1 MIMRLGERM
10 KKTLVLAG
18 ILATLSSQASI
29 VSERS
34 KIHEI
39 DTLKNSNYK
48 SLITRVKFEKDLK
61 VDLSNDDDIFFQNGV
76 VITEA
81 DLDKTQAY
89 CEIDTDLDDDNSFS
103 SDKIIVTNTQQVT
116 FKKGFIRAID
126 KVDVSPKLEKGYI
139 EYDIDFISSTVESNR
154 EILDELECRVPLSI
168 TKTLTVGE
176 VLNITGNYFSF
187 DIIDIEQ

>member
-1 MIMRLGERM
+1 MRIGEKM

-18 ILATLSSQASI
+18 ILATLSSQASV

-61 VDLSNDDDIFFQNGV
+61 VDLSSDDDIFFQNGV

-103 SDKIIVTNTQQVT
+103 SDKVIVTNTQQVT
-116 FKKGFIRAID
+116 FKKGFMRAID

-139 EYDIDFISSTVESNR
+139 EYDIDFIGSTVETNR
-154 EILDELECRVPLSI
+154 EILDELECRVPLTV